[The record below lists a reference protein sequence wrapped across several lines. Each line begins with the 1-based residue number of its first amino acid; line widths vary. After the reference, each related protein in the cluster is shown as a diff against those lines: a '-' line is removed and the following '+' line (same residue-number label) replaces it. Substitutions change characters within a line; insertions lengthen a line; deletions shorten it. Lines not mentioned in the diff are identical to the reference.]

1 MNNLIL
7 QAVLDN
13 SLKKN
18 HLKDDVFLPSSAD
31 PRLNMIIISREFDSL
46 AVVLVL
52 ARSQLR
58 SPVWRIGLSPGWLA
72 L

>member
-1 MNNLIL
+1 MCSFCAKFPNI
-7 QAVLDN
+7 
-13 SLKKN
+13 K
-18 HLKDDVFLPSSAD
+18 FLPSSAD